1 MTSFIVPSQNSEYE
15 FSEKHSR
22 FIGRIF
28 KIESSNEASE
38 ILKGLRKKYWDAT
51 HHVYAYI
58 LSDGTEKFSDDGEP
72 QGTSGMPT
80 LTVLRGFKV
89 KNALCVTT
97 RYFGGTLL
105 GTGGLVRAY
114 SQAAKGAV
122 EKAGLSV
129 MTPFC
134 QLSLT
139 CDYTFLEP
147 LRRLFPKI
155 GIIET
160 GCEYGEKA
168 VLSLMCEPERLEKA
182 KTEITE
188 LSSGA
193 LSFVF
198 SGDKLFEKKLE
209 P

>member
-1 MTSFIVPSQNSEYE
+1 MTSFIVPAKRSEYE
-15 FSEKHSR
+15 FTEKHSR

-28 KIESSNEASE
+28 KIETAEEATE

-51 HHVYAYI
+51 HHVYAYV
-58 LSDGTEKFSDDGEP
+58 LADGTERFSDDGEP

-80 LTVLRGFKV
+80 LTVLRGAKV
-89 KNALCVTT
+89 KNVLCVTT

-105 GTGGLVRAY
+105 GAGGLVRAY
-114 SQAAKGAV
+114 SQAAKGALDA
-122 EKAGLSV
+122 AGLAV

-134 QLSLT
+134 ELSLS
-139 CDYTFLEP
+139 CDYTYLEP
-147 LRRLFPKI
+147 LRRLFQRINVK
-155 GIIET
+155 ET

-168 VLSLMCEPERLEKA
+168 VLSLLCEPQYLEKA

-193 LSFVF
+193 LSPVLL
-198 SGDKLFEKKLE
+198 GEKLFEKELD